1 MTCMSL
7 LFVIIS
13 TGVLLY
19 LDLIYDGSID
29 LLVVA
34 GAIAIGI
41 TIGKTTS
48 VWEMWKS
55 IGAPDLWGDVTTN
68 TCVRSVCQDGEM
80 MNRIVQGNSA
90 LSVMI
95 AGENV
100 AVASGL
106 LRQPRVCYA
115 PVTYISETTEFLVL

>member
-1 MTCMSL
+1 MVLEMFPKGFGEVISVDTPLWFCREDRYVMAYGSTAERFRVLAPKKVILTCMSL

-29 LLVVA
+29 LLVVV

-55 IGAPDLWGDVTTN
+55 IGGTGPLGRRYHKHLCPICMSRW
-68 TCVRSVCQDGEM
+68 
-80 MNRIVQGNSA
+80 
-90 LSVMI
+90 
-95 AGENV
+95 
-100 AVASGL
+100 
-106 LRQPRVCYA
+106 
-115 PVTYISETTEFLVL
+115 